1 MKHSMKKYKKTY
13 AIYHLAE
20 KHTVFYLGKT
30 KVHVSFTGGIITKK
44 GVTPATFT
52 TTDPVVQLA
61 IENSGDFKKGVI
73 RIAARYAMDGEVTVG
88 VNPEEPVVEEADN
101 SREAEEPT
109 KAAPTERIEAGIET
123 ASERAEA
130 GMPAPTEQAEAAMTA
145 PTTNRLREGG
155 EAEADEAEEPKKAA
169 PTQQTDANLDE
180 LKPEMEAETA
190 EVPEVET
197 GEEPEGLETVDASC
211 KDVAKQYLQEHFG
224 ENPAKLRTRQD
235 VQDCAAR
242 HGITFNFV

>member
-1 MKHSMKKYKKTY
+1 MKKYKKTY

-73 RIAARYAMDGEVTVG
+73 RIAAKYAMGGEVTVG
-88 VNPEEPVVEEADN
+88 VNPEEPVIEEADI
-101 SREAEEPT
+101 SMEAEEPT

-130 GMPAPTEQAEAAMTA
+130 EMPAPTEQEEAGMTA
-145 PTTNRLREGG
+145 PSTNRLREGA
-155 EAEADEAEEPKKAA
+155 ETEADEAKEPTKAA
-169 PTQQTDANLDE
+169 PTQQTDAYPDE
-180 LKPEMEAETA
+180 LKPEGEVETAEEREGEAETA
-190 EVPEVET
+190 
-197 GEEPEGLETVDASC
+197 EEPEGLETVDASC

>member
-1 MKHSMKKYKKTY
+1 MKHSIKKYKKTY

-61 IENSGDFKKGVI
+61 IENSGDFKKGAI

-88 VNPEEPVVEEADN
+88 VNPEELVVEEAAICM
-101 SREAEEPT
+101 EAEEPT
-109 KAAPTERIEAGIET
+109 KTAPAERIEAGIET
-123 ASERAEA
+123 ASEHAEA
-130 GMPAPTEQAEAAMTA
+130 GDDSTFDKPTA
-145 PTTNRLREGG
+145 RGG
-155 EAEADEAEEPKKAA
+155 EEEASEANP
-169 PTQQTDANLDE
+169 DE
-180 LKPEMEAETA
+180 LKTEGESETVEEPEELET
-190 EVPEVET
+190 V
-197 GEEPEGLETVDASC
+197 EEPEGLETVDASC